1 MIVFNTS
8 VIFMSLSLLIGS
20 ITITEAQDYQAI
32 EQDNIVHYHGLNES
46 FNTIEMY
53 KIYLENNFENRI
65 DSSLT
70 SKQARDNDLVPLKNE
85 IHLKLAESLPADL
98 RFKVVTVYETE
109 DGYLAALVNSNQYID
124 YETVKKNNAVVDII
138 ISHEA
143 AHTFPAVVEGEDYS
157 IKDLDTSSSINK
169 EDGYRQI
176 IEHFQEGHQ
185 LAKVS
190 MVFEKKSPTGIQPY
204 RRTIVMLEEHF
215 RGNNIYG
222 YNFNN
227 EKKIAWHTQE
237 LELDQV
243 HELYKN
249 DLVINLILHTD

>member
-53 KIYLENNFENRI
+53 KIYLKNNFKNKI
-65 DSSLT
+65 DNT
-70 SKQARDNDLVPLKNE
+70 IKSKQARHDSNAPLLNE
-85 IHLKLAESLPADL
+85 IHLKLAESLPDNL
-98 RFKVVTVYETE
+98 RFKIINIYETD

-124 YETVKKNNAVVDII
+124 YETIKKNNVVVDII

-190 MVFEKKSPTGIQPY
+190 MVFEKKIAHGDPTISKNNFY
-204 RRTIVMLEEHF
+204 V
-215 RGNNIYG
+215 RG
-222 YNFNN
+222 
-227 EKKIAWHTQE
+227 
-237 LELDQV
+237 
-243 HELYKN
+243 
-249 DLVINLILHTD
+249 